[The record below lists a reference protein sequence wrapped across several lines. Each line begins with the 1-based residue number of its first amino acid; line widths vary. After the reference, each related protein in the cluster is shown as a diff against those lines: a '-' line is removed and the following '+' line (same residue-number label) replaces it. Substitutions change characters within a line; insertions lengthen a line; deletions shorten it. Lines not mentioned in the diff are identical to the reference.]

1 MRIEG
6 KGATVDYE
14 IPRNE
19 MLKVDDNA
27 TSRKAQNKDGE
38 ANAKL
43 GIEALKIDSKV
54 SADQLQEA
62 VDTVNKAMDISTYHL
77 EFKLHKESGRYQVK
91 MVDNDTAEVIRVIPT
106 QDVLEFSAKVK
117 KMLDKMIGLLVDK
130 LA

>member
-6 KGATVDYE
+6 QGATVDYG

-19 MLKVDDNA
+19 MVKADDNA
-27 TSRKAQNKDGE
+27 ASSKAQNKDDE

-43 GIEALKIDSKV
+43 GIGALKVDSKLNE
-54 SADQLQEA
+54 DQLQEA
-62 VDTVNKAMDISTYHL
+62 VDTVNKAMDISAYHL

-91 MVDNDTAEVIRVIPT
+91 VVDNDTAEVIREIPT
-106 QDVLEFSAKVK
+106 QDILEFSAKVRT
-117 KMLDKMIGLLVDK
+117 MLDKMIGLLVDE

>member
-54 SADQLQEA
+54 SADQLQGA

>member
-19 MLKVDDNA
+19 MLKVDENA

-43 GIEALKIDSKV
+43 GIEALKIDSRV
-54 SADQLQEA
+54 SADRLQEA
-62 VDTVNKAMDISTYHL
+62 VDTVNKAMDISAYHL

-91 MVDNDTAEVIRVIPT
+91 VVDNDTAEVIREIST
-106 QDVLEFSAKVK
+106 QDVLEFSAKVRT
-117 KMLDKMIGLLVDK
+117 MLD
-130 LA
+130 